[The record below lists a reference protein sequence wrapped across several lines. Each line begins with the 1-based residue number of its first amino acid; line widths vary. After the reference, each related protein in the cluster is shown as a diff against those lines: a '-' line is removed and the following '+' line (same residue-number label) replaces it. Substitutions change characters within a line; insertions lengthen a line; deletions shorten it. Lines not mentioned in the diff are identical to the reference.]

1 MSLPCPWIHLMVIS
15 PIHKYRIAMDML
27 DSWKNPYMVLSLWGR
42 AMAVGKV
49 KWKSLNLLPLT
60 KIITHK

>member
-1 MSLPCPWIHLMVIS
+1 MVIS
-15 PIHKYRIAMDML
+15 PIHKHRIAMDML

-49 KWKSLNLLPLT
+49 KWKPLNLLPLT